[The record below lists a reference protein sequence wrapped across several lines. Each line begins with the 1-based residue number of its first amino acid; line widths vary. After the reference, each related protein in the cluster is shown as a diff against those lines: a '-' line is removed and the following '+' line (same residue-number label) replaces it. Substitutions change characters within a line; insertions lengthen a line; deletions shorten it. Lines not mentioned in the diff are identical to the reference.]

1 MIDKTM
7 LVLIAPEIFVTTMAC
22 ITLLAGV
29 FAGKQQSIVAYLLS
43 IATLLGAGIITI
55 NIMPTVSQAIFDS
68 AFIVDRFACQ
78 LKLVMYVILAGIYI
92 YSRRY
97 MLQRDFAQ
105 GEFYSLSLLSL
116 LGMMLVISCGNYL
129 TLYLGLELLVLPV
142 YAMIVFVRNNS
153 KYIEAAMKYFVIGSL
168 GAGLLLFGIS
178 LIFGAT
184 GTISFTGVVVN
195 PNLTPIFKLGMIF
208 IIVGIALEFGAVP
221 FHMWLPDVYEGS
233 PTTVTMIVSTIP
245 KIAIFALAYRLLTI
259 AFTNISVDWQQLFM
273 IMALIS
279 IALGNVLGIAQAN
292 LKRMLAYSTI
302 GHVGFILLGLFAA
315 PQEGYT
321 ATIFYTIVYAFMALA
336 AFGMITRLT
345 AAGFESDQITDF
357 RGLNK
362 RDPWLAFIM
371 LLIMLSLGGIPPL
384 VGFYAK
390 FLILQAVVNAGYPS
404 IAVIALTFTVI
415 GAFYYLRI
423 VHLMYFADQNQNQN
437 QNLNYEHGMS
447 TLARVILSAQG
458 LSLLLFGI
466 FPASILYYCL
476 VMLS

>member
-1 MIDKTM
+1 MIDNTILK
-7 LVLIAPEIFVTTMAC
+7 LIAPEIFVTVMASV
-22 ITLLAGV
+22 TLMAGV
-29 FAGKQQSIVAYLLS
+29 FTGKHQSTVAYVLS
-43 IATLLGAGIITI
+43 LITLITVGIITF
-55 NIMPTVSQAIFDS
+55 NTMPIISQAIFDN
-68 AFIVDRFACQ
+68 AFIIDRFSCQ
-78 LKLVMYVILAGIYI
+78 LKLVMYAILAGIYV
-92 YSRRY
+92 YSKLY
-97 MLQRDFAQ
+97 MRQRDFAS

-142 YAMIVFVRNNS
+142 YAMIVFVKNKT

-178 LIFGAT
+178 LVFGAT
-184 GTISFTGVVVN
+184 GTIGFSGNVLDAS
-195 PNLTPIFKLGMIF
+195 LTPIMQMAMIF
-208 IIVGIALEFGAVP
+208 IVVGVALEFGAVP

-233 PTTVTMIVSTIP
+233 PTPVTMIVSTIP
-245 KIAIFALAYRLLTI
+245 KIAIFALAYRLLTLS
-259 AFTNISVDWQQLFM
+259 FTSISADWQQLFM
-273 IMALIS
+273 IMGLLS
-279 IALGNVLGIAQAN
+279 IALGNVLGIAQPN

-345 AAGFESDQITDF
+345 SSGFEADQIKDF
-357 RGLNK
+357 RGLSK

-371 LLIMLSLGGIPPL
+371 MLVMLSLAGIPPL

-390 FLILQAVVNAGYPS
+390 FLILQAVVAAGYPW
-404 IAVIALTFTVI
+404 IAALSLLFSVI

-423 VHLMYFADQNQNQN
+423 VHLMYFEPADDTVDSNDS
-437 QNLNYEHGMS
+437 MS
-447 TLARVILSAQG
+447 MTARVILSAHG

-466 FPASILYYCL
+466 FPAAVLYYCL

>member
-1 MIDKTM
+1 MIDKAV
-7 LVLIAPEIFVTTMAC
+7 LALIAPEIFVTVMAS
-22 ITLLAGV
+22 ITLLAGIFTNKNQGLV
-29 FAGKQQSIVAYLLS
+29 TYCLS
-43 IATLLGAGIITI
+43 LVTMLVAGIITFYT
-55 NIMPTVSQAIFDS
+55 MPEVSQSIFDN
-68 AFIVDRFACQ
+68 AFIVDKFACQ
-78 LKLVMYVILAGIYI
+78 LKIVMYVILTGIYV
-92 YSRRY
+92 YSRLY
-97 MLQRDFAQ
+97 MQQRDFAQ
-105 GEFYSLSLLSL
+105 GEFYSLSLFSL

-142 YAMIVFVRNNS
+142 YAMIVFVKNKTS
-153 KYIEAAMKYFVIGSL
+153 YIEAAMKYFVIGSL

-184 GTISFTGVVVN
+184 GTIDFSGSLVTSS
-195 PNLTPIFKLGMIF
+195 LTPILQMGMVF
-208 IIVGIALEFGAVP
+208 IVVGIALEFGAVP

-245 KIAIFALAYRLLTI
+245 KIAIFALAYRLLTMS
-259 AFTNISVDWQQLFM
+259 FTNISADWQQLFM
-273 IMALIS
+273 IMALLS
-279 IALGNVLGIAQAN
+279 IGVGNLLGIAQPN

-315 PQEGYT
+315 PHEGYA
-321 ATIFYTIVYAFMALA
+321 ATIFYTVVYAFMALA

-345 AAGFESDQITDF
+345 ATGFEADQINDF

-371 LLIMLSLGGIPPL
+371 MLIMLSLGGIPPL

-390 FLILQAVVNAGYPS
+390 FLILQAVVDAGYTW
-404 IAVIALTFTVI
+404 IAITALVFTVI

-423 VHLMYFADQNQNQN
+423 VYLMYFDTADESINSN
-437 QNLNYEHGMS
+437 HSMS
-447 TLARVILSAQG
+447 TTARVILSAHG
-458 LSLLLFGI
+458 VALLLLGI
-466 FPASILYYCL
+466 FPAAILHYCL